1 MNLKK
6 CILILSVVVV
16 SFFLLQA
23 ASARASVFESVQ
35 GSRFIVTGLSTGTI
49 PVFTEVF
56 VFRENGS
63 FVMKKL
69 EAYGEGSFYEY
80 GTGVFYFI
88 VTTQSGVDMQYA
100 EGVGVSMN
108 SICGQVIFGLG
119 NFMIDY
125 RIEPLVFF
133 GTAVFQE
140 PADEISYSGLRR
152 HEKKNR

>member
-1 MNLKK
+1 MNPQKS
-6 CILILSVVVV
+6 IIILSVAAI
-16 SFFLLQA
+16 SLFLLQA

-56 VFRENGS
+56 IFREDGS

-80 GTGVFYFI
+80 APGVFYFI
-88 VTTQSGVDMQYA
+88 FTAQSGIDMQYA
-100 EGVGVSMN
+100 EGFGVSMN

-119 NFMIDY
+119 SFMIDY